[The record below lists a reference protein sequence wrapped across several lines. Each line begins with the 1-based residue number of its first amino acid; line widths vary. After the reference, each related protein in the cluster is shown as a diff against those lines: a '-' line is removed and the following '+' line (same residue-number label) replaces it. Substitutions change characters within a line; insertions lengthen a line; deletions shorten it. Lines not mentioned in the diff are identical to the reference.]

1 MNGADIKEEKPSPNP
16 NEGEHIVRAQHM
28 PLFASLLVS
37 PLHMVQAL
45 NSLLTCLCGRS
56 GSSLASPA

>member
-28 PLFASLLVS
+28 PLSACLQLLV
-37 PLHMVQAL
+37 HCKDCRNQA
-45 NSLLTCLCGRS
+45 TR
-56 GSSLASPA
+56 A